1 VMFEPLKDTVALLR
15 TYGDKM
21 PEEIDL
27 LLQDSTWCPLQK
39 LPEHWENNKRLC
51 LRVADNAAPLQAA
64 EAAILR
70 QKCQ

>member
-1 VMFEPLKDTVALLR
+1 MFEPLKETVALLK

-21 PEEIDL
+21 PEEVH
-27 LLQDSTWCPLQK
+27 LQLQN
-39 LPEHWENNKRLC
+39 LPEGWDNNKRLC
-51 LRVADNAAPLQAA
+51 LRVAENAAPLQAA